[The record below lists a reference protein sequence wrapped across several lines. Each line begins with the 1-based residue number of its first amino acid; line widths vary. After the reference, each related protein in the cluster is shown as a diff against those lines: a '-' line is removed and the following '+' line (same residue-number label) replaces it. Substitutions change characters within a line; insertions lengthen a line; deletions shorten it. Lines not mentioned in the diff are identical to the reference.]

1 MTATAANTGE
11 RRRYWLSI
19 AALAVVLPDAILVH
33 TGDTIREWLRDMR
46 NPIAVESGT
55 LQRYAGADWRLT
67 GLARLP
73 GNLPDTIIVLA
84 EFEATVDDPKQL
96 VENRCQVA
104 LTDDRGRRW
113 EPAFLPGSAVRKAKP
128 AAADKP
134 HCGLFEELSPGDTVM
149 MAESFVVPE
158 DAESLALSV
167 SLSGALPAYLHF
179 R

>member
-1 MTATAANTGE
+1 MTATAANTDE
-11 RRRYWLSI
+11 RRRYWFSI
-19 AALAVVLPDAILVH
+19 VALAIVLPAAILVH
-33 TGDTIREWLRDMR
+33 TRDTIREWLRDVR
-46 NPIAVESGT
+46 NPIIVERAA

-73 GNLPDTIIVLA
+73 GSLPDTAVILA
-84 EFEATVDDPKQL
+84 EFEATVDDPSQL
-96 VENRCQVA
+96 AENQCQVA

-113 EPAFLPGSAVRKAKP
+113 QSAFLPESAVRKAKP

-134 HCGLFEELSPGDTVM
+134 RCGLFEDISPGDTVM

-167 SLSGALPAYLHF
+167 SLSGALPAYLLF

>member
-11 RRRYWLSI
+11 RRRYWFSI
-19 AALAVVLPDAILVH
+19 AALAVVLPAAILVH
-33 TGDTIREWLRDMR
+33 TGDTLWEWLRDVR
-46 NPIAVESGT
+46 NPIAVERGA

-73 GNLPDTIIVLA
+73 GSLPDTAVILA
-84 EFEATVDDPKQL
+84 EFEATVDDPAQL
-96 VENRCQVA
+96 AENPCQVA
-104 LTDDRGRRW
+104 LTDARGRRW
-113 EPAFLPGSAVRKAKP
+113 EPAFLTAVRKAKP

-134 HCGLFEELSPGDTVM
+134 RCGLFEAISPGDTVM

-167 SLSGALPAYLHF
+167 SLAKALPAYLLF

>member
-1 MTATAANTGE
+1 MTATAANAGE
-11 RRRYWLSI
+11 RRRYWFSI
-19 AALAVVLPDAILVH
+19 AALAVVLPAAILVH

-46 NPIAVESGT
+46 DPIAVESGA

-73 GNLPDTIIVLA
+73 GSLPKTAVVLA
-84 EFEATVDDPKQL
+84 EFEATVDDPAQL
-96 VENRCQVA
+96 AENRCQVA

-113 EPAFLPGSAVRKAKP
+113 QPAFLPESAVHKAKP

-134 HCGLFEELSPGDTVM
+134 HCGLFEGTSTGDTIM

-158 DAESLALSV
+158 DAKSLALSV
-167 SLSGALPAYLHF
+167 SLSGALPAYLLF

>member
-11 RRRYWLSI
+11 RRRYWFSI
-19 AALAVVLPDAILVH
+19 AALAVVLPAAILVH

-46 NPIAVESGT
+46 DPISVESGA

-73 GNLPDTIIVLA
+73 GSLPDTAVVLA
-84 EFEATVDDPKQL
+84 EFEATVDDPSQL
-96 VENRCQVA
+96 AENRCQVA

-113 EPAFLPGSAVRKAKP
+113 EPAFLPESAVRKAKP

-134 HCGLFEELSPGDTVM
+134 HCGLFEEVTPGDTVM
-149 MAESFVVPE
+149 MAESFVVP
-158 DAESLALSV
+158 DGAESLALSV
-167 SLSGALPAYLHF
+167 SLSGALPAYLLF